1 MFINNLTKWGV
12 ACCIKG
18 RGLKIFLSH
27 FGPSP
32 LSIWNSVRFQA
43 GSAPDIHNHVAQLG
57 IFEGRG
63 LTNTT
68 GTLNILLGECILKS
82 YFLDLEA
89 KEIAW
94 EFSGFH
100 LPPFVTKI
108 ISPVTLLIQIH

>member
-1 MFINNLTKWGV
+1 MCKVHAEYSF
-12 ACCIKG
+12 
-18 RGLKIFLSH
+18 SH
-27 FGPSP
+27 FCLQPKVTQTKII
-32 LSIWNSVRFQA
+32 LEKLFHTFCLY
-43 GSAPDIHNHVAQLG
+43 IHNHVAQLG

-100 LPPFVTKI
+100 PPPFVTKI